1 MLDVHQLNVFVVAAE
16 ELNFTQAAH
25 QLHMTQPS
33 VSQHIQGLERHF
45 DTLLFLRNG
54 RNLELTDAGMA
65 LLPLA
70 KEAVMLSMQIDE
82 TMASLKGGLY
92 GHLIVGCSTTPGKY
106 ILPHLLARFH
116 RKYPQVRVTCQ
127 VSPQMDA
134 LQSLEDGDAHFA
146 LFSLP
151 HEGFPDVEAITFMCD
166 PITLVAPLNHPWAK
180 RGEIDVSELLDGD
193 FIMREVAS
201 GTFNAVREALAKH
214 DISMSDLRILIT
226 LGNAEAIALAVQE
239 GLGVGFVS
247 KLVIDRLCRDKVAE
261 VKVRGMEICRQIS
274 VGRNSRR
281 MATNAQ
287 KAFWEFLTN
296 ITADVSEIQISG

>member
-1 MLDVHQLNVFVVAAE
+1 
-16 ELNFTQAAH
+16 
-25 QLHMTQPS
+25 
-33 VSQHIQGLERHF
+33 
-45 DTLLFLRNG
+45 
-54 RNLELTDAGMA
+54 
-65 LLPLA
+65 
-70 KEAVMLSMQIDE
+70 
-82 TMASLKGGLY
+82 
-92 GHLIVGCSTTPGKY
+92 
-106 ILPHLLARFH
+106 
-116 RKYPQVRVTCQ
+116 
-127 VSPQMDA
+127 
-134 LQSLEDGDAHFA
+134 
-146 LFSLP
+146 
-151 HEGFPDVEAITFMCD
+151 MCD
-166 PITLVAPLNHPWAK
+166 PITLVAPLNHPWAE